1 MQPVCLE
8 DLGAGETWERK
19 ERWVGGRN
27 RGTIREGG
35 ALGGSRGVARGT
47 EGEAGWGCW
56 HHSGLLPQLPVPR
69 PGRGRD
75 QKDNRVRR
83 GARKGRLA
91 QEWRKKKTA
100 SMSKGRWR
108 YRARQK
114 RERKEFWWVDDR
126 EQN

>member
-1 MQPVCLE
+1 M
-8 DLGAGETWERK
+8 GEEGEVVW
-19 ERWVGGRN
+19 GRN
-27 RGTIREGG
+27 WGTIREGG

-47 EGEAGWGCW
+47 EREAGWGCW

-91 QEWRKKKTA
+91 Q
-100 SMSKGRWR
+100 
-108 YRARQK
+108 
-114 RERKEFWWVDDR
+114 
-126 EQN
+126 